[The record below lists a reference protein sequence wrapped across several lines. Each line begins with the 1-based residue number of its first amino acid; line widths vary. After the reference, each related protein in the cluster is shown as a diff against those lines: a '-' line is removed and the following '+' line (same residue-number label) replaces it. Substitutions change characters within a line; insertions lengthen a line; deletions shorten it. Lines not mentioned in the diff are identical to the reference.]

1 MNLEDFDKPQQQA
14 LLDLVILA
22 MYADG
27 HLALN
32 EDARI
37 DRLLTGMGFD
47 TKHDRQREFDSS
59 VTRVRKH
66 SQNADTAR
74 AHATELAR
82 HFTSPEQKRLVY
94 VMLDDMTNSDNQVSP
109 VECRLLGSIKEVFKI

>member
-1 MNLEDFDKPQQQA
+1 MKLDDFNSQQRQA
-14 LLDLVILA
+14 LLDLVVLA

-27 HLALN
+27 NLALN
-32 EDARI
+32 EDARVN
-37 DRLLTGMGFD
+37 DLLTSMGFGTD
-47 TKHDRQREFDSS
+47 HDRQRQFDAS
-59 VTRVRKH
+59 VTRVTKH

-94 VMLDDMTNSDNQVSP
+94 VMLDDMTNSDNQASP
-109 VECRLLGSIKEVFKI
+109 VECRLLGAIKEVFKI